1 MTALF
6 ILGFTIG
13 IVLSGFVAS
22 IMFRFGRFILG
33 TSFAVLAFAFLV
45 ADIIALPFP
54 GIDRIVIGCTLGVI
68 LFGVGA
74 FLVFRRSR
82 RFALGT
88 VFAVFALFFLIGDV
102 KAFQFKAMFAAGAK
116 MVPPPTTVTSAEV
129 KKGDWQP
136 VLTAVGSISPV
147 QGAMISAELAGT
159 VAEIRFQSGAVIKK
173 GDVLLKLDASAE
185 EAQLRSAAADADLA
199 KKDFERAQDLA
210 TRKVISAAEL
220 DAAQSKYTQKKAA
233 VENMQ
238 SIIDKKQIHAP
249 FDGVAGIR
257 AVNPGQMVKV
267 GDPLVSLQG
276 LDQVFVDF
284 SLPQQQ
290 LSEMQ
295 PDLPVKITTD
305 AIPDREFEG
314 KLTAVNSAID
324 PTTRNVSLQATLEN
338 GDHALRA
345 GMFARV
351 TVLLPQKKQVLFV
364 PATAVSYA
372 PYGNS
377 VFVIEKKADEKTKA
391 EGLVLRQAFIR
402 TGETRGDFV
411 AITNGVKASEQVVST
426 GVFKLR
432 NGMNVV
438 VDNKLAPKAE
448 FSPKPA
454 DS

>member
-1 MTALF
+1 MH
-6 ILGFTIG
+6 
-13 IVLSGFVAS
+13 
-22 IMFRFGRFILG
+22 
-33 TSFAVLAFAFLV
+33 
-45 ADIIALPFP
+45 DIAKPQ
-54 GIDRIVIGCTLGVI
+54 
-68 LFGVGA
+68 
-74 FLVFRRSR
+74 SR
-82 RFALGT
+82 RFFSMKPTTKSVWKVIAGL
-88 VFAVFALFFLIGDV
+88 VLLFLIIAGI
-102 KAFQFKAMFAAGAK
+102 KALQFKTMIAGASK

-129 KKGDWQP
+129 KKADWQRM
-136 VLTAVGSISPV
+136 LTAVGSISPV

-159 VAEIRFQSGAVIKK
+159 VAEIDFESGKVVTK
-173 GDVLLKLDASAE
+173 GDVLLQLDASSE
-185 EAQLRSAAADADLA
+185 EAQMRSAQADAELA
-199 KKDFERAQDLA
+199 KKDYERAQDLA

-220 DAAQSKYTQKKAA
+220 DAAKSKFTQKTAA

-238 SIIDKKQIHAP
+238 SVIDKKKIRAP
-249 FDGVAGIR
+249 FGGVAGIR

-267 GDPLVSLQG
+267 GDPLVSLQA

-290 LSEMQ
+290 LADVKA
-295 PDLPVKITTD
+295 DLPVKVTTD
-305 AIPDREFEG
+305 AVPDREFEG

-324 PTTRNVSLQATLEN
+324 AATRNVSLQATLEN

-351 TVLLPQKKQVLFV
+351 KVMLPQKNETLFI
-364 PATAVSYA
+364 PSTAVSYA

-377 VFVIEKKADEKTKA
+377 VFVIEKKMDEKTKK
-391 EGLVLRQAFIR
+391 EGLALRQAFVR

-411 AITNGVKASEQVVST
+411 SITNGLKENEQVVST

-432 NGMNVV
+432 NGMNVA

-448 FSPKPA
+448 FAPKPT